1 MLQDMLHAFCPPFF
15 RTLSLNKTGL
25 WTFACDTVEP
35 LLRGHP
41 SDRGKYPLNRED
53 RHLSSG
59 VF

>member
-25 WTFACDTVEP
+25 WTFVCDTVE
-35 LLRGHP
+35 P
-41 SDRGKYPLNRED
+41 SDRGKYPSNRED